1 MASLSTQIRWM
12 LQCLGVVCSERST
25 RYRVSI
31 NLLPYLRFFSPVF
44 AIDDEGI
51 GGAILSSIDNIIV
64 MIIMFWFGILGCK
77 QDGDDEYYCVEKSK
91 LDSSS
96 SNSSN
101 SSNSCSEDY
110 KPDDG
115 DDHLRRN
122 YIFIPSMHGGVM
134 FRKLT

>member
-31 NLLPYLRFFSPVF
+31 NLLSIFTVFPPVF
-44 AIDDEGI
+44 AIDGEGI

-64 MIIMFWFGILGCK
+64 MIIMFWFGILDCK

-101 SSNSCSEDY
+101 SCSEDY
-110 KPDDG
+110 KLDDG